1 MSLALPLR
9 TIVVASLL
17 LATPLLPAQSF
28 FNAALNKP
36 VTAHFDTVAGAPEN
50 VVDGDNT
57 SAWWTY
63 QGQFSEL
70 GFTVD
75 LDGVFRI
82 DQLVIRPLQTE
93 HIEIFASMDAAE
105 WTLLHQATVGY
116 YTAPVISHDLPE
128 PVMARYLRLRSDN
141 SQAGYVGLLEM
152 EANGL
157 DAIFGD
163 DFEAVDVRSDT

>member
-1 MSLALPLR
+1 MSLAVPLR

-17 LATPLLPAQSF
+17 FATPLLHAQTY

-36 VTAHFDTVAGAPEN
+36 VTAHFDTVAGVPEN

-57 SAWWTY
+57 SSWWTY
-63 QGQFSEL
+63 QSQFSEL

-75 LDGVFRI
+75 LDGAFRI
-82 DQLVIRPLQTE
+82 DQLVIRPQQTE
-93 HIEIFASMDAAE
+93 HVEVFASMDAIE

-116 YTAPVISHDLPE
+116 YTAPVITHALPE
-128 PVMARYLRLRSDN
+128 PVIARHLRLRSDN
-141 SQAGYVGLLEM
+141 QQSGYVGLFEM

-157 DAIFGD
+157 DFIFGD
-163 DFEAVDVRSDT
+163 DFEGIDVRPDA